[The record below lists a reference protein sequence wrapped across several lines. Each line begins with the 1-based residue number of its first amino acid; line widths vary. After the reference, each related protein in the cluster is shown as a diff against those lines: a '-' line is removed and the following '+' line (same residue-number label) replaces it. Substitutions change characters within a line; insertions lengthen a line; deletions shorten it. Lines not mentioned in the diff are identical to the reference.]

1 MSTSPSAVETSL
13 VHAGLLVTGA
23 AAAILT
29 NNIFSAVISSSLGP
43 YGHWVLAMLAIVAS
57 LGAFFKAL
65 QSTPLSIPSN
75 ATKTIVVDPGLSVD
89 KTAPLSMPEQPTL
102 SQPVAA
108 GPNGTASVLKVPA
121 YVNPVQAELDKEFP
135 KSVEPSLAGL
145 NSVLGQVVAASDLAQ
160 PTAKTVSVFIRPT
173 AK

>member
-1 MSTSPSAVETSL
+1 MSTSPSAVESSL

-89 KTAPLSMPEQPTL
+89 KTAPLSMPEHAEPAIA
-102 SQPVAA
+102 P
-108 GPNGTASVLKVPA
+108 VPA
-121 YVNPVQAELDKEFP
+121 PVPYVNPIQAELDKEFP